1 MPKRKLLPDTSNHNR
16 IHSHNGGSSSSQ
28 QFADAGTDAE
38 STKDF
43 DGDHGRPH
51 TIQPRG
57 PTRPA
62 AKGGSNTPQGLKP
75 AADDLY
81 QSSGASGAAG
91 PTGHSS
97 VKLEILPN
105 ADPKKAPQ
113 SSASAFSNTPKMKVS
128 TNPPKVIMLP
138 DSMQST
144 SSQKRRRVV
153 RACDRCRKLKIKCS
167 GDLPCIHCTVYSYEC
182 TYDQPNRSKR
192 KGPSSVAVPATVKT
206 VPHAHAHPHGNA
218 SMATGAHT
226 AATSTSASTP
236 SMHGAPSVSAG
247 LADRSPPPGNM
258 KKNSNDASM
267 ERFNSSTVSILAS
280 SNPELFSKLTDRLKL
295 YDDILHR
302 LLPEIKLTDLND
314 NPKPINP
321 MKLMSALNKLKGMG
335 KSISKSS
342 SKHIAKMYES
352 LPEMPL
358 PNLPIT
364 KLPPNSSTNRQ
375 ASTSSIASPPLVK
388 PKAVS
393 ISSNTHIQGLD
404 TNNSQYQ
411 GIDGSLESTL
421 GKEIKIILPSR
432 EVALDLITK
441 TWENAC
447 VLFRFYHRVA
457 FVEDLNELYDT
468 DPNQYTNKQQRFLP
482 LVYSV
487 MACGALF
494 YKSDENTNH
503 SRLDSNTQNS
513 DTNSN
518 DGNSNANTP
527 GSLHYDY
534 IQRKDFEDEGY
545 RYFIAARKLIDITDT
560 RDTYGIQTIV
570 MLIIFLQ
577 CSARLS
583 TCYAYIGIALRAALR
598 EGLHRKLDYPF
609 NPIELEIRKRLFW
622 TIYKM
627 DIYVNTMLGLP
638 RTISSDD
645 FDQDMPIE
653 LDDENITVSGYRWDR
668 QGDRLSSAGIA
679 NAHTRLIF
687 LMKEVVTKLYPIKPK
702 KVSTVNN
709 GNHNRANSNHSNA
722 NNTNNIVNHDNGSN
736 TNNSNNDNTSDGN
749 NNNANSNNNSKNIG
763 NNGNSNN
770 NHNSDDHNNSNN
782 NRSDLI
788 RNNFVYDLELKLQD
802 WMNSLPLELK
812 PGVEPPG
819 QYLKANRL
827 LHISYLHVKIILYRP
842 FIHYISTNVRSNS
855 LNDLTCIEKAK
866 NCINVARIVVK
877 LAEDMINKNMLS
889 GSYWFSI
896 YTIFFSVACL
906 VYYVHFA
913 PPINRDGQPDLEY
926 IAIKKDAENGKRVLD
941 ILKDSSMAARR
952 TYNILNA
959 LFEQLNRKTARA
971 GVNNSPQFV
980 PAHAGTPEYTKQRQQ
995 QQQKQQ
1001 QKQSH
1006 QQQQY
1011 TRHQHQYSNT
1021 SQPESV
1027 ESQYNMGNTNVGSLQ
1042 DPSYTD
1048 VNSGIDLAA
1057 NNDGYQRFGGSTSN
1071 GSLRSPQMQTPVQV
1085 PRQMNMQPQAAP
1097 AQGNRGTN
1105 AKGNANA
1112 GAILQHTGSR
1122 FNAPARNQHQY
1133 PSESITGGR
1142 QQQEEAPML
1151 PFQNFD
1157 GQTPS
1162 DKSPN
1167 NRAPDLANA
1176 VFNDITEYKYVPGPM
1191 DQMDMKIFGR
1201 FLPPYM
1207 LNNKA
1212 GNATVSTDQ
1221 GTDGAG
1227 EAGRDPNMGNPS
1239 SVISPGDLDSL
1250 SQGNAGGGRGHKRG
1264 SANASI
1270 NAAALNDVGDG
1281 EMERDLKNAQQEG
1294 GVFQPSL
1301 GLFTFVKDNEESDF
1315 DKDSDAAAAAAAAT
1329 AAATDMGNADGSS
1342 RVGEGGGYSD
1352 GNWIDN
1358 DLLETTND
1366 FFNQVTTANAIPSGL
1381 STIFQSESDKNGAG
1395 NANGSNGGAVFDD
1408 PGSGVA
1414 SGGENTFEGSSGI
1427 AYAGLGGPGASGA
1440 AGAPGADERGQRRST
1455 IELPSRFTSIGGI
1468 GMLDELLFGSGWDN
1482 ANARA
1487 SDSASASASNTKNS
1501 SGDELGRDTSDGELD
1516 PK

>member
-1 MPKRKLLPDTSNHNR
+1 MRFVLFPPSTMPKRKLAQDTSSGSNSNIENSNVNDNDNNSNEEINR
-16 IHSHNGGSSSSQ
+16 QFVNG
-28 QFADAGTDAE
+28 DAE
-38 STKDF
+38 SSIKGADSSNAKASMSQL
-43 DGDHGRPH
+43 PALASV
-51 TIQPRG
+51 QPRNV
-57 PTRPA
+57 TRTA
-62 AKGGSNTPQGLKP
+62 
-75 AADDLY
+75 
-81 QSSGASGAAG
+81 SSGALTTLASQ
-91 PTGHSS
+91 PN

-105 ADPKKAPQ
+105 SDPKRTAQGANSTFAGSQKVKV
-113 SSASAFSNTPKMKVS
+113 AS
-128 TNPPKVIMLP
+128 NPPKVIMLP
-138 DSMQST
+138 DSLQQVST
-144 SSQKRRRVV
+144 QKRRRVV

-167 GDLPCIHCTVYSYEC
+167 GNLPCIHCTVYSYEC
-182 TYDQPNRSKR
+182 TYEQPNRSKR
-192 KGPSSVAVPATVKT
+192 KAPASAAPQSTNKAVAS
-206 VPHAHAHPHGNA
+206 NA
-218 SMATGAHT
+218 ASAT
-226 AATSTSASTP
+226 AASSSTHRTTSANNADTVDKNTSASN
-236 SMHGAPSVSAG
+236 V
-247 LADRSPPPGNM
+247 
-258 KKNSNDASM
+258 KKSSNEASL

-321 MKLMSALNKLKGMG
+321 MKLMSALNKLKSMG

-342 SKHIAKMYES
+342 SKQIAKMYES

-364 KLPPNSSTNRQ
+364 KLPPNSSATAYQNSNMQSSPSLIRQ
-375 ASTSSIASPPLVK
+375 GTVVSNSSQNQGGFDQIN
-388 PKAVS
+388 
-393 ISSNTHIQGLD
+393 SSQF
-404 TNNSQYQ
+404 Q
-411 GIDGSLESTL
+411 GIDGSLESTV

-457 FVEDLNELYDT
+457 FIEDLNELYDT

-494 YKSDENTNH
+494 YKSDENTSH
-503 SRLDSNTQNS
+503 SKLDNNTHSS

-518 DGNSNANTP
+518 EGTSNSNTP

-545 RYFIAARKLIDITDT
+545 KYFIAARKLIDITDT

-653 LDDENITVSGYRWDR
+653 LDDENITVNGYRWDR

-702 KVSTVNN
+702 KVSTINN
-709 GNHNRANSNHSNA
+709 GNKTGNNHNRSNSNHSSS
-722 NNTNNIVNHDNGSN
+722 NNPNIGNNDSNNHNTGG
-736 TNNSNNDNTSDGN
+736 TNNSNNIDGISSGNNGGSGN
-749 NNNANSNNNSKNIG
+749 NNNHS
-763 NNGNSNN
+763 
-770 NHNSDDHNNSNN
+770 
-782 NRSDLI
+782 RSDLI

-819 QYLKANRL
+819 KYLKANRL

-842 FIHYISTNVRSNS
+842 FIHYISANVRSNS

-913 PPINRDGQPDLEY
+913 PPINRDGQPDQEY

-971 GVNNSPQFV
+971 GVNNNPQF
-980 PAHAGTPEYTKQRQQ
+980 AAQAGTPEYQRQQ
-995 QQQKQQ
+995 QQQQP
-1001 QKQSH
+1001 
-1006 QQQQY
+1006 QQY
-1011 TRHQHQYSNT
+1011 SRHQHQYSNT

-1027 ESQYNMGNTNVGSLQ
+1027 EGQFKMGNANPGNAHDSGYVH
-1042 DPSYTD
+1042 D
-1048 VNSGIDLAA
+1048 VNGGIDLNSNSGATK
-1057 NNDGYQRFGGSTSN
+1057 NNNNNNSGNEGYQRFGGQSSN
-1071 GSLRSPQMQTPVQV
+1071 ASLKSSPLQNQIQV
-1085 PRQMNMQPQAAP
+1085 PRQMSMQ
-1097 AQGNRGTN
+1097 AQTQSQVQNSHGNDNNIIQHSGSKTN
-1105 AKGNANA
+1105 AQMRNQQSFSGDTQLATA
-1112 GAILQHTGSR
+1112 GA
-1122 FNAPARNQHQY
+1122 
-1133 PSESITGGR
+1133 GGR
-1142 QQQEEAPML
+1142 QQQPQQPLL
-1151 PFQNFD
+1151 PFQSFD
-1157 GQTPS
+1157 VQTPS

-1207 LNNKA
+1207 LNNKGGNSSGGNDAVTGAAGAHDVGEASSHSHMTSLSNPNMMLSPSELDPLAA
-1212 GNATVSTDQ
+1212 GNMMRQKQAGGAGSDSSNVAIST
-1221 GTDGAG
+1221 TANALKGAG
-1227 EAGRDPNMGNPS
+1227 EGAGDG
-1239 SVISPGDLDSL
+1239 
-1250 SQGNAGGGRGHKRG
+1250 
-1264 SANASI
+1264 
-1270 NAAALNDVGDG
+1270 DVGSG
-1281 EMERDLKNAQQEG
+1281 AKNVQQEG
-1294 GVFQPSL
+1294 KVFQPSL
-1301 GLFTFVKDNEESDF
+1301 GLFTFVKDNEENGF
-1315 DKDSDAAAAAAAAT
+1315 D
-1329 AAATDMGNADGSS
+1329 
-1342 RVGEGGGYSD
+1342 REGGDAGNVCGGSRPGDEDRGYSD
-1352 GNWIDN
+1352 GNNWIDH

-1381 STIFQSESDKNGAG
+1381 STIFQSESDKNGAAG
-1395 NANGSNGGAVFDD
+1395 INAGAAFNDT
-1408 PGSGVA
+1408 GSGVV
-1414 SGGENTFEGSSGI
+1414 SGGENAFEGSSGI
-1427 AYAGLGGPGASGA
+1427 VNAGSINNGGSTRSGSSNTPGAGDA
-1440 AGAPGADERGQRRST
+1440 RTQRPSM
-1455 IELPSRFTSIGGI
+1455 IELPSRFTSISGI

-1482 ANARA
+1482 ANA
-1487 SDSASASASNTKNS
+1487 SASPASGSASGTSVGAGASNTKNS
-1501 SGDELGRDTSDGELD
+1501 PGDNLGKDTSEGENVLE
-1516 PK
+1516 K

>member
-1 MPKRKLLPDTSNHNR
+1 
-16 IHSHNGGSSSSQ
+16 
-28 QFADAGTDAE
+28 
-38 STKDF
+38 
-43 DGDHGRPH
+43 
-51 TIQPRG
+51 
-57 PTRPA
+57 
-62 AKGGSNTPQGLKP
+62 
-75 AADDLY
+75 
-81 QSSGASGAAG
+81 
-91 PTGHSS
+91 
-97 VKLEILPN
+97 
-105 ADPKKAPQ
+105 
-113 SSASAFSNTPKMKVS
+113 
-128 TNPPKVIMLP
+128 
-138 DSMQST
+138 SMQST

-192 KGPSSVAVPATVKT
+192 KGPSSVAVPAT
-206 VPHAHAHPHGNA
+206 
-218 SMATGAHT
+218 
-226 AATSTSASTP
+226 
-236 SMHGAPSVSAG
+236 
-247 LADRSPPPGNM
+247 
-258 KKNSNDASM
+258 
-267 ERFNSSTVSILAS
+267 RFNSSTVSILAS

-342 SKHIAKMYES
+342 SKHIAKMYD
-352 LPEMPL
+352 
-358 PNLPIT
+358 
-364 KLPPNSSTNRQ
+364 
-375 ASTSSIASPPLVK
+375 SIASPPLVK

-393 ISSNTHIQGLD
+393 ISSNSHIQGLD

-702 KVSTVNN
+702 K
-709 GNHNRANSNHSNA
+709 
-722 NNTNNIVNHDNGSN
+722 
-736 TNNSNNDNTSDGN
+736 
-749 NNNANSNNNSKNIG
+749 NIG

-1027 ESQYNMGNTNVGSLQ
+1027 ESQYNMGNTNVGSLE

-1071 GSLRSPQMQTPVQV
+1071 GSLRSPQMQTP
-1085 PRQMNMQPQAAP
+1085 
-1097 AQGNRGTN
+1097 
-1105 AKGNANA
+1105 
-1112 GAILQHTGSR
+1112 
-1122 FNAPARNQHQY
+1122 
-1133 PSESITGGR
+1133 
-1142 QQQEEAPML
+1142 
-1151 PFQNFD
+1151 
-1157 GQTPS
+1157 
-1162 DKSPN
+1162 
-1167 NRAPDLANA
+1167 
-1176 VFNDITEYKYVPGPM
+1176 YVPGPM

-1207 LNNKA
+1207 LNN
-1212 GNATVSTDQ
+1212 
-1221 GTDGAG
+1221 
-1227 EAGRDPNMGNPS
+1227 
-1239 SVISPGDLDSL
+1239 
-1250 SQGNAGGGRGHKRG
+1250 
-1264 SANASI
+1264 
-1270 NAAALNDVGDG
+1270 
-1281 EMERDLKNAQQEG
+1281 
-1294 GVFQPSL
+1294 
-1301 GLFTFVKDNEESDF
+1301 
-1315 DKDSDAAAAAAAAT
+1315 
-1329 AAATDMGNADGSS
+1329 
-1342 RVGEGGGYSD
+1342 
-1352 GNWIDN
+1352 
-1358 DLLETTND
+1358 
-1366 FFNQVTTANAIPSGL
+1366 
-1381 STIFQSESDKNGAG
+1381 
-1395 NANGSNGGAVFDD
+1395 
-1408 PGSGVA
+1408 
-1414 SGGENTFEGSSGI
+1414 
-1427 AYAGLGGPGASGA
+1427 
-1440 AGAPGADERGQRRST
+1440 
-1455 IELPSRFTSIGGI
+1455 
-1468 GMLDELLFGSGWDN
+1468 
-1482 ANARA
+1482 
-1487 SDSASASASNTKNS
+1487 
-1501 SGDELGRDTSDGELD
+1501 
-1516 PK
+1516 

>member
-1 MPKRKLLPDTSNHNR
+1 MPKRKLLPDIGNNSNGNSNNSNDQ
-16 IHSHNGGSSSSQ
+16 INNQ
-28 QFADAGTDAE
+28 QFADAGSDVE
-38 STKDF
+38 SIKDV
-43 DGDHGRPH
+43 DGDHSRLHMIQPVSLAS
-51 TIQPRG
+51 IQPRSLA
-57 PTRPA
+57 RPP
-62 AKGGSNTPQGLKP
+62 AKGRNNTPKGLKP
-75 AADDLY
+75 AAEEPY
-81 QSSGASGAAG
+81 QSTGASSAA
-91 PTGHSS
+91 TSQS
-97 VKLEILPN
+97 KVKIEIMPN
-105 ADPKKAPQ
+105 AEPKKAPQ
-113 SSASAFSNTPKMKVS
+113 SSTNAFPNNQKMKVS

-192 KGPSSVAVPATVKT
+192 KGPGSVAAPATVKT
-206 VPHAHAHPHGNA
+206 VPHTNAVGN
-218 SMATGAHT
+218 SSLATGAHT
-226 AATSTSASTP
+226 ATTSTSTSASTP
-236 SMHGAPSVSAG
+236 SMHAATTSSAI
-247 LADRSPPPGNM
+247 LPEKSPPSGNV
-258 KKNSNDASM
+258 KKNSNESSM

-342 SKHIAKMYES
+342 SKQIAKMYES

-364 KLPPNSSTNRQ
+364 KLPPNSSTNAHI
-375 ASTSSIASPPLVK
+375 ASSSQASPPLIKQKV
-388 PKAVS
+388 VS
-393 ISSNTHIQGLD
+393 NNSSSNIQGLD
-404 TNNSQYQ
+404 ISNSQYQ

-421 GKEIKIILPSR
+421 GKEIKIILPSI

-518 DGNSNANTP
+518 DGTSNSNTP
-527 GSLHYDY
+527 GSFHYDY

-709 GNHNRANSNHSNA
+709 GNRPANHNRANSNHSNA
-722 NNTNNIVNHDNGSN
+722 NNTSNNVHNDNGSN
-736 TNNSNNDNTSDGN
+736 ANSSNNDNTSDGN
-749 NNNANSNNNSKNIG
+749 NNNANINNNNNSNNSG
-763 NNGNSNN
+763 NNGNKNN
-770 NHNSDDHNNSNN
+770 NN

-842 FIHYISTNVRSNS
+842 FIHYISTSVRSNS

-971 GVNNSPQFV
+971 GVNSSPQFV
-980 PAHAGTPEYTKQRQQ
+980 PAHAGTPEYATQRQQ
-995 QQQKQQ
+995 QHQQSQQ
-1001 QKQSH
+1001 S

-1011 TRHQHQYSNT
+1011 TRLQHQYSNT

-1027 ESQYNMGNTNVGSLQ
+1027 ESQYTMGNTNVGNLQ
-1042 DPSYTD
+1042 DPNYATD
-1048 VNSGIDLAA
+1048 VNSGIDLGTG
-1057 NNDGYQRFGGSTSN
+1057 NDSYQRFGGSTSN
-1071 GSLRSPQMQTPVQV
+1071 GSLRSPQMQTPVQA
-1085 PRQMNMQPQAAP
+1085 PRQMNMQPQS
-1097 AQGNRGTN
+1097 NRGANT
-1105 AKGNANA
+1105 NANA
-1112 GAILQHTGSR
+1112 NASAMMQHTRSR
-1122 FNAPARNQHQY
+1122 SSAQAHSQQQY
-1133 PSESITGGR
+1133 PGESIAGGR
-1142 QQQEEAPML
+1142 QQQGEPPML

-1157 GQTPS
+1157 MHTPS

-1176 VFNDITEYKYVPGPM
+1176 VFDDITEYKYVPGPM

-1207 LNNKA
+1207 LNNKG
-1212 GNATVSTDQ
+1212 GNATGSIDR
-1221 GTDGAG
+1221 GSDGIN
-1227 EAGRDPNMGNPS
+1227 EANRGLNMGNPNPS
-1239 SVISPGDLDSL
+1239 SVISPGELDPL
-1250 SQGNAGGGRGHKRG
+1250 SRGHKAG

-1270 NAAALNDVGDG
+1270 STAALNNASKDD
-1281 EMERDLKNAQQEG
+1281 MESGVKNAQQEG

-1301 GLFTFVKDNEESDF
+1301 GLFTFVKDNEENDF
-1315 DKDSDAAAAAAAAT
+1315 DKDSDAAAAAAAA
-1329 AAATDMGNADGSS
+1329 ASAATTDVGNADG
-1342 RVGEGGGYSD
+1342 RNRAGEGGGYTD

-1381 STIFQSESDKNGAG
+1381 STIFQSESDKNGTG
-1395 NANGSNGGAVFDD
+1395 NVSGSGANGNGSNGAAAFED
-1408 PGSGVA
+1408 PVSGVA
-1414 SGGENTFEGSSGI
+1414 SGGENTFEGSSGT
-1427 AYAGLGGPGASGA
+1427 GFGGPGG
-1440 AGAPGADERGQRRST
+1440 GGVPGTDERGQRRST

-1482 ANARA
+1482 ANART

-1501 SGDELGRDTSDGELD
+1501 SGDELGRDTSEGELD
-1516 PK
+1516 AK